1 MRGANAARQRFSV
14 QRMLHHGR
22 DFRQGFSA
30 NLAGAENQ
38 PTLALKM
45 CGECG
50 GSREFCARK
59 KKWGWMPKV
68 QIALSTSKIVAA
80 RRKEREWH
88 LGTFR
93 TISQR

>member
-1 MRGANAARQRFSV
+1 MRGANAARQRLSV
-14 QRMLHHGR
+14 QLALHHGR

-50 GSREFCARK
+50 GSRDFFAQK
-59 KKWGWMPKV
+59 KKWGWMPNA
-68 QIALSTSKIVAA
+68 QITLSTSKIVAA
-80 RRKEREWH
+80 RRKECEWYP
-88 LGTFR
+88 GSFR
-93 TISQR
+93 TIFQR

>member
-22 DFRQGFSA
+22 DFHQGFSA

-38 PTLALKM
+38 LMPAQKM

-50 GSREFCARK
+50 GSGDFF
-59 KKWGWMPKV
+59 PKEKMGV
-68 QIALSTSKIVAA
+68 DLKYTNHAEHV
-80 RRKEREWH
+80 
-88 LGTFR
+88 
-93 TISQR
+93 

>member
-1 MRGANAARQRFSV
+1 MARRPHARILADFCQVQKILVTKKQMLARQRLSV

-38 PTLALKM
+38 LMPAQKM

-50 GSREFCARK
+50 GSGDFF
-59 KKWGWMPKV
+59 PKEKMGV
-68 QIALSTSKIVAA
+68 DLKYTNHAEHV
-80 RRKEREWH
+80 
-88 LGTFR
+88 
-93 TISQR
+93 